1 MFYKVFVLVGERAS
15 KGFIMITTGLRVER
29 DRGKNV

>member
-1 MFYKVFVLVGERAS
+1 MFYKVVGERAS
-15 KGFIMITTGLRVER
+15 KGFIMITIGLRVER